1 MSKSFILESHVY
13 KQFVFYSNKKTNKI
27 GNHMFANPFFGEFL
41 HFDGSKPPSV
51 DRWVLHLLQLS
62 TNVIQPQSQVLE
74 LDIL

>member
-51 DRWVLHLLQLS
+51 DR
-62 TNVIQPQSQVLE
+62 
-74 LDIL
+74 